1 MSVNVKM
8 GVDLGA
14 FKSGISEAK
23 NEVKTLDAN
32 MKLIDA
38 TFKATGNSEQAM
50 TQKLTTLNSKM
61 SAQKSMVAQYEAA
74 LKQMTAAGVDPA
86 SASYQKMAQG
96 MLAAQTGMMETQASI
111 NDLSG
116 STKEAASS
124 ADSLA
129 TSMQGISKKISLDQV
144 ISGINKITSGL
155 ESAAKKAVS
164 LGKSLYDNVME
175 KAAWADDSATMAMMY
190 GIDLDTYLR
199 MQKLVASGMDTSV
212 DAILKAQTK
221 LNKGIGDEKAQET
234 LKELGIT
241 MSTLEDTGGGILEF
255 VRKSPDQ
262 LFWEVGNAIM
272 AMGDAFDKESAAQ
285 AVFGRSWKELV
296 PLFDQFKS
304 MDEFSEALKNQ
315 TVNSEETVNTL
326 ATLNDKTGELKA
338 NLSTLGTEL
347 AGTLAPGLIS
357 MSDSLNSLLT
367 SVLDYLKTEDGKA
380 MLESM
385 GESFKSL
392 FDGLKNVDAGGAVS
406 AFKSVFEK
414 IVESLKWVSDNKD
427 SIGIGLASI
436 TGVWATLKVG
446 SGALTILKII
456 NGMKDL
462 LNIGGGAAG
471 AAGAAGGAAGA
482 GIKAGMMAA
491 LKNGWTALGGMSAL
505 APLGVFGAATLPAEI
520 IMNQT
525 REQWRQDYNR
535 RIGASNLPD
544 NNAWFI
550 KQAAETLGL
559 NGQVKWDSAE
569 ALLMGLSSRQNKEK
583 ADLYNILKNA
593 APTAGNNTW
602 NLLNS
607 FWGGAELD
615 PVQINEML
623 QNITDAFAGN
633 AEKVKVPVEPEI
645 AGDASANIA
654 AQIGT
659 VTVPVTLALSG
670 RVNAGM
676 GAIAGALAGLLP
688 GHANGLPFVPSD
700 GYLAVL
706 HKGERVMTAS
716 ENRHYTYNNNT
727 YFGNVNLNN
736 GQEIDALVD
745 KIDRHNRRQ
754 QAAYG

>member
-96 MLAAQTGMMETQASI
+96 MLAAQTSMMETQASI

-144 ISGINKITSGL
+144 ISGIDKITSGL
-155 ESAAKKAVS
+155 KNAAKNAVD
-164 LGKSLYDNVME
+164 LGKELFDAVLD
-175 KAAWADDSATMAMMY
+175 KARIADDNATMAMMY
-190 GIDLDTYLR
+190 GIPLDRFLKI
-199 MQKLVASGMDTSV
+199 QGLVASGMDTSV
-212 DAILKAQTK
+212 DAILKAQDK
-221 LNKGIGDEKAQET
+221 LNKGIGDEKAQDT
-234 LKELGIT
+234 LKQLGIT

-304 MDEFSEALKNQ
+304 LEEFNKALENVQTISEKENEDLGNMAD
-315 TVNSEETVNTL
+315 SFDTL
-326 ATLNDKTGELKA
+326 QQKLDTTATKI
-338 NLSTLGTEL
+338 L
-347 AGTLAPGLIS
+347 ATLAPGLTAL
-357 MSDSLNSLLT
+357 SDSLNGLLT
-367 SVLDYLKTEDGKA
+367 SVLDYLQTEDGKA

-406 AFKSVFEK
+406 AFKSVLEK
-414 IVESLKWVSDNKD
+414 IVESLKWISDNKE
-427 SIGIGLASI
+427 SIGVGLASI
-436 TGVWATLKVG
+436 TGVWGTLKVG
-446 SGALTILKII
+446 AGALTILKII

-462 LNIGGGAAG
+462 LSIGGGAAG
-471 AAGAAGGAAGA
+471 AAGAAAGGGA
-482 GIKAGMMAA
+482 KAGLTTAILA
-491 LKNGWTALGGMSAL
+491 SLKNGWTALGGMSAL

-525 REQWRQDYNR
+525 REMWRQDYTR
-535 RIGASNLPD
+535 RMGAANLPD

-615 PVQINEML
+615 PTQINEML

-645 AGDASANIA
+645 SGDAAANLA

-659 VTVPVTLALSG
+659 VTVPVTLSLQGGITAG
-670 RVNAGM
+670 AAAAAGM
-676 GAIAGALAGLLP
+676 FGLFR

-745 KIDRHNRRQ
+745 RIDRHNRRQ

>member
-8 GVDLGA
+8 DVDLGA

-111 NDLSG
+111 NELSG

-129 TSMQGISKKISLDQV
+129 TSMQGISKKISLEQV
-144 ISGINKITSGL
+144 ISGIDKITSGL
-155 ESAAKKAVS
+155 KNAARHAVD
-164 LGKSLYDNVME
+164 LGKELFDAVID
-175 KAAWADDSATMAMMY
+175 KARIADDNATMAMMY
-190 GIDLDTYLR
+190 GIPLDRFLKI
-199 MQKLVASGMDTSV
+199 QGLVASGMDTSV

-234 LKELGIT
+234 LKQLGIT

-296 PLFDQFKS
+296 PLFDRYKS
-304 MDEFSEALKNQ
+304 LEEFNKALENVQTISEKENEDLGNLAD
-315 TVNSEETVNTL
+315 SFDTL
-326 ATLNDKTGELKA
+326 QQKLDTTATKI
-338 NLSTLGTEL
+338 L
-347 AGTLAPGLIS
+347 ATLAPGLTVL
-357 MSDSLNSLLT
+357 SDSLSGLL
-367 SVLDYLKTEDGKA
+367 SEVIDYLNTPEGKEALDSMSTAVSGLFEDLKNIDPSQVVEGFTGVFNTVVDSVKWVTDHKDDVVNA
-380 MLESM
+380 MKGILIGWGALEVT
-385 GESFKSL
+385 GGVLEIVKIAAGIKSL
-392 FDGLKNVDAGGAVS
+392 VGA
-406 AFKSVFEK
+406 E
-414 IVESLKWVSDNKD
+414 
-427 SIGIGLASI
+427 
-436 TGVWATLKVG
+436 
-446 SGALTILKII
+446 
-456 NGMKDL
+456 
-462 LNIGGGAAG
+462 AAG
-471 AAGAAGGAAGA
+471 AAAGHAWGSGFAGA
-482 GIKAGMMAA
+482 IAKTAPWLIG
-491 LKNGWTALGGMSAL
+491 LWTMLN
-505 APLGVFGAATLPAEI
+505 PADTGDT
-520 IMNQT
+520 M
-525 REQWRQDYNR
+525 
-535 RIGASNLPD
+535 
-544 NNAWFI
+544 
-550 KQAAETLGL
+550 
-559 NGQVKWDSAE
+559 
-569 ALLMGLSSRQNKEK
+569 
-583 ADLYNILKNA
+583 
-593 APTAGNNTW
+593 GNNTMVDENGNVNPEGKSAGW
-602 NLLNS
+602 RKNES
-607 FWGGAELD
+607 GQIVEDRA
-615 PVQINEML
+615 QIINEAAQKAWDLYRTGELTQAGMTEL
-623 QNITDAFAGN
+623 RKTVLNDDKFQSLMKEFWSFRNQNGDSWMGIEDIDLTDWLKENEPPKVVIDPEAPAN
-633 AEKVKVPVEPEI
+633 ASETI
-645 AGDASANIA
+645 AT
-654 AQIGT
+654 QIGT

-670 RVNAGM
+670 RVNAGI

-745 KIDRHNRRQ
+745 RIDRHNRRQ